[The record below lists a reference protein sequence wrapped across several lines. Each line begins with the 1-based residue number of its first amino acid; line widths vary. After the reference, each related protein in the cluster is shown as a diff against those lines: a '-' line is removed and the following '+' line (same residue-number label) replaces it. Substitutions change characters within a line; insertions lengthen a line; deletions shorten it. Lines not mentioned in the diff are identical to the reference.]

1 MSQTKL
7 ASYTLKEITNHS
19 PKRLKKDPFWDELLE
34 TGGKRYYKH
43 CTKSY
48 YMDTDLSTIKSHF
61 KQNHPGRWN
70 ELNIAIKANVEP

>member
-7 ASYTLKEITNHS
+7 TSDTLKEITNHS
-19 PKRLKKDPFWDELLE
+19 PERLKKDPFWDELLE

-48 YMDTDLSTIKSHF
+48 
-61 KQNHPGRWN
+61 
-70 ELNIAIKANVEP
+70 

>member
-7 ASYTLKEITNHS
+7 ASDTLKEITNHS

-48 YMDTDLSTIKSHF
+48 YMDTDLSTIKSLQT
-61 KQNHPGRWN
+61 KSPR
-70 ELNIAIKANVEP
+70 KVERTKFCH